1 MRIYYFHHSGEILTE
16 KILHADH
23 FVEPVFDTKKGCYHI
38 SWESFVYLVEGIVTK
53 DRRVGFD
60 DMDAEDA
67 CMAETGCTDG
77 EMPGNTLSD
86 EVI

>member
-1 MRIYYFHHSGEILTE
+1 MCLG
-16 KILHADH
+16 A
-23 FVEPVFDTKKGCYHI
+23 
-38 SWESFVYLVEGIVTK
+38 GIVTK

-77 EMPGNTLSD
+77 KMPGNTLSD